1 MTTTSTSTS
10 TTKTGIANGI
20 TTSGSSSDGGGG
32 GSSGSGDG
40 GSGSGIG
47 GSGDSGGSSTRRSL
61 VSDNDV
67 VKDEFAA
74 LGRYRVLYHLSNGT
88 ATLQLRI
95 SGRPIYASASRTSL

>member
-20 TTSGSSSDGGGG
+20 TTSSSSSSDGGGG

-47 GSGDSGGSSTRRSL
+47 GSGGSSTRRSL

-95 SGRPIYASASRTSL
+95 SGRPIYASASRTCL

>member
-20 TTSGSSSDGGGG
+20 TTSGSSRDGGGG

-47 GSGDSGGSSTRRSL
+47 GSGGSGGSSTRRSL

-95 SGRPIYASASRTSL
+95 SGRPIYASASRTCL